1 MKPLQSRQVWYSRY
15 SFAGALRHAALFVGR
30 NKYEIRQAE
39 EGREI
44 KFTFKSYPTTVDA
57 SSFSPSTHL
66 ELEDGSDPSSSDI
79 TGAAGPFSLRLGH
92 RQKKLDLNMIGWTTM
107 SDAQILD
114 FCQKVDQQFVYDLL
128 LSNCQ
133 HFAFTVASALVKEE
147 HRTPVWDFLFGSRDE
162 QLSVLMKLTA
172 LEIKDAAL
180 FAQIMHQHDSST
192 LGGDGGVSASS
203 MMGGFSGGD
212 PSALHMHHMN
222 MGFGGHASFA
232 ASGMGHHGGH

>member
-1 MKPLQSRQVWYSRY
+1 
-15 SFAGALRHAALFVGR
+15 
-30 NKYEIRQAE
+30 
-39 EGREI
+39 
-44 KFTFKSYPTTVDA
+44 
-57 SSFSPSTHL
+57 
-66 ELEDGSDPSSSDI
+66 
-79 TGAAGPFSLRLGH
+79 
-92 RQKKLDLNMIGWTTM
+92 M

-147 HRTPVWDFLFGSRDE
+147 HRTPVWDLLFGSRDE

-212 PSALHMHHMN
+212 LLALYMHYMD
-222 MGFGGHASFA
+222 MGFGGYASFA
-232 ASGMGHHGGH
+232 ASGMGYHGGY